1 MCSLAL
7 VPLLCSSMLLSGSLL
22 KCTPLP
28 HHAARSVPSPVLM
41 PAHCA
46 FLGTLI

>member
-7 VPLLCSSMLLSGSLL
+7 VPLLCSSVLLSGSLL
-22 KCTPLP
+22 KCTAP
-28 HHAARSVPSPVLM
+28 HHAARSVPSPALM